1 MPDSV
6 HDGSGGDGGSQT
18 TYLYLSSEVV
28 FAVNRNLTTLT
39 LYAVAKV
46 LFNCDPPDRH

>member
-6 HDGSGGDGGSQT
+6 YDGGGGGGAGDGGSQT
-18 TYLYLSSEVV
+18 NYLFLSSKLV

-39 LYAVAKV
+39 
-46 LFNCDPPDRH
+46 P